1 MGINTQGVAYNFGQ
15 LGSAL
20 LSGANNT
27 LTAPAGQVIVAI
39 TFLGDTENTGALSA
53 LVSEDNTKFVNHDAS
68 AHSTGTYTRTV
79 DGSTTSSQTVVF
91 TEENTISGNNVIQIG
106 DEVYLADTT
115 SLGTVSA
122 VDVGGNTKT
131 ITFTGTAQSFSG
143 SEVLTFRKPKLSG
156 YRGVGG
162 MTLTS
167 SHKIPAG
174 TTIYGRWSSVKAN
187 HSEDLLIA
195 YFGE

>member
-1 MGINTQGVAYNFGQ
+1 MGINSQGVAYNFGQ

-20 LSGANNT
+20 LTHENNT
-27 LTAPAGQVIVAI
+27 LTAPEGQVIVAI
-39 TFLGDTENTGALSA
+39 TFLGDANTGNLLSA
-53 LVSEDNTKFVNHDAS
+53 LVAEDNTKYINHDAS

-79 DGSTTSSQTVVF
+79 DGSTSSSQTVVF
-91 TEENTISGNNVIQIG
+91 AEENTISGNNIIAVG
-106 DEVYLADTT
+106 DEVYLAVGT

-131 ITFTGTAQSFSG
+131 ITFSGSAQSLSG
-143 SEVLTFRKPKLSG
+143 SEVITFVKPKLAG

-162 MTLTS
+162 MTLAATDAF
-167 SHKIPAG
+167 PGG
-174 TTIYGRWSSVKAN
+174 TTIYGRWDSV
-187 HSEDLLIA
+187 SVEDADTSLIA